1 MSDAP
6 IRITTAGSSP
16 EADLARRQRRYII
29 SMSIRTLCFIGA
41 AIAGMAGITWLWP
54 LLILAAV
61 VLPYVAVVNANAA
74 TTRTDGLPLTGGGRS
89 DRQLGS
95 SGSAET
101 PQ

>member
-1 MSDAP
+1 MSDPP

-16 EADLARRQRRYII
+16 EADLARRQKRYII

-54 LLILAAV
+54 ILIVAAV

-89 DRQLGS
+89 DRQLG
-95 SGSAET
+95 T
-101 PQ
+101 K

>member
-6 IRITTAGSSP
+6 IRITTAGSTP
-16 EADLARRQRRYII
+16 QADLARRQRRYII
-29 SMSIRTLCFIGA
+29 SMSIRTACFIGA

-74 TTRTDGLPLTGGGRS
+74 NTRTDALPLMGGGRS
-89 DRQLGS
+89 DRQLG
-95 SGSAET
+95 
-101 PQ
+101 PK